1 MIYHRKNPPIHCRIS
16 PSIAGWTEQ
25 SLRPEVTGIHRI
37 LSKEQPKFH
46 VDHPCRRFHP
56 ASGRADE
63 DAERSACAGIC
74 GQIQGVFWPGKNGS
88 NSKKIRFTKK
98 LLDLTD
104 LTTKHGDC
112 KAQSTCDMRNK
123 LDVLSINNRNIKNM

>member
-1 MIYHRKNPPIHCRIS
+1 MLKHPQFFH
-16 PSIAGWTEQ
+16 SI
-25 SLRPEVTGIHRI
+25 
-37 LSKEQPKFH
+37 
-46 VDHPCRRFHP
+46 P
-56 ASGRADE
+56 ADGFTQHL
-63 DAERSACAGIC
+63 AERMRMPSDQLARGSAGRFRVFF
-74 GQIQGVFWPGKNGS
+74 GQEKNGS